1 MNFWTRV
8 HDSCFRFFY
17 LGYTFLVAPKL
28 QDSRLRQRE
37 FIYNGIIV
45 ASVGL
50 LTVLLPFS
58 VGGFVGVV
66 AGLLVLFVLLF
77 VVSRLGYVVWSWKI
91 YLVVCFVISLVP
103 SLYFG
108 EIRIFGLVGLV
119 VCIVLSG
126 VFINRH
132 GALVTSL
139 FSWVAVLTFYNI
151 KIVVGSGFEFHV
163 LVFEVVGFCL
173 LVGSM
178 LMLSWM
184 FNHDVKH
191 FLRKGGSLEV
201 VVTESVPSVTLPSD
215 RLGELYRFAE
225 FGRLAGSL
233 FHDMAN
239 PLTALLLHLER
250 MRSKTMF
257 IDEQIILRESY
268 DQMFG
273 VAKQL
278 DDFIVLVRKHGGAGE
293 EERKEFTPSGEVV
306 AAAQVFLHKMH
317 KTGVSVRVEADETV
331 RIFGSPLKFYQVVL
345 NLISNAIDSYA
356 GLPHDVVSRR
366 GVVLVKLFRDGNFVV
381 LSVQDFGSGIKPELL
396 EKIFE
401 PFYTT
406 KPIGLG
412 SGVGLATVKE
422 IVEKEFN
429 GSIEVGSEVGKG
441 SLFRVI
447 FRVVRG

>member
-1 MNFWTRV
+1 
-8 HDSCFRFFY
+8 
-17 LGYTFLVAPKL
+17 
-28 QDSRLRQRE
+28 
-37 FIYNGIIV
+37 
-45 ASVGL
+45 
-50 LTVLLPFS
+50 
-58 VGGFVGVV
+58 
-66 AGLLVLFVLLF
+66 
-77 VVSRLGYVVWSWKI
+77 
-91 YLVVCFVISLVP
+91 
-103 SLYFG
+103 
-108 EIRIFGLVGLV
+108 
-119 VCIVLSG
+119 
-126 VFINRH
+126 
-132 GALVTSL
+132 
-139 FSWVAVLTFYNI
+139 
-151 KIVVGSGFEFHV
+151 
-163 LVFEVVGFCL
+163 
-173 LVGSM
+173 
-178 LMLSWM
+178 M

-239 PLTALLLHLER
+239 PLTALLLHLDR

-381 LSVQDFGSGIKPELL
+381 LSVQDFGTHGKRKNGGIYDFLDAEL
-396 EKIFE
+396 E
-401 PFYTT
+401 PFTGFFAFCEAFGAET
-406 KPIGLG
+406 GAFAAATFFSNFG
-412 SGVGLATVKE
+412 ATAVG
-422 IVEKEFN
+422 F
-429 GSIEVGSEVGKG
+429 
-441 SLFRVI
+441 FCI
-447 FRVVRG
+447 FL